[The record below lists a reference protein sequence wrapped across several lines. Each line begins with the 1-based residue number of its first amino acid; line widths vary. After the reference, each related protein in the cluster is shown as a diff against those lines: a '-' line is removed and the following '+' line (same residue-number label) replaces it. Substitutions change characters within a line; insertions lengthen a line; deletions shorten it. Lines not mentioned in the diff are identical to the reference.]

1 MTVFRF
7 LSSFLA
13 SGLQRVCLGMEDAL
27 LLKSI
32 TESGGR
38 TMMEVNSI
46 PCTEY
51 GLVDFPTAVVVLHF
65 LKETLVR

>member
-27 LLKSI
+27 LLESI

-51 GLVDFPTAVVVLHF
+51 DFPTAVVVLHF